1 MNILR
6 ENTRGR
12 KAEKYRRTEMEK
24 KKFNKIHIG
33 VVLKNPGN
41 EIAKQVL

>member
-1 MNILR
+1 MLW
-6 ENTRGR
+6 ESTRGR
-12 KAEKYRRTEMEK
+12 KAEKIGGQKWK
-24 KKFNKIHIG
+24 KKINKIHIG